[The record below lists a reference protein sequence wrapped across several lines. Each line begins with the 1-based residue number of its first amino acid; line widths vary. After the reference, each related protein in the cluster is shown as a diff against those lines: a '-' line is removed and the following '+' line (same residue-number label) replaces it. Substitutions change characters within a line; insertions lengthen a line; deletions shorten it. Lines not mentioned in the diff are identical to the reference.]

1 MFKLKKLLRFLL
13 PPYRRKIFRLVP
25 LYLRFFRRL
34 CILIHTFCINPPPP
48 ALSPAF
54 AANNPRCIVSDLPK
68 KAPGGRIILNIYLLT
83 VNIYRSIIPTV
94 SGISDRLSSI

>member
-13 PPYRRKIFRLVP
+13 PYRRKIFRLVP
-25 LYLRFFRRL
+25 LSPRFVRRL
-34 CILIHTFCINPPPP
+34 CILIHAFCINPPPP

-68 KAPGGRIILNIYLLT
+68 KAPRGRIILNIYLLT

-94 SGISDRLSSI
+94 SGISDQLSSI